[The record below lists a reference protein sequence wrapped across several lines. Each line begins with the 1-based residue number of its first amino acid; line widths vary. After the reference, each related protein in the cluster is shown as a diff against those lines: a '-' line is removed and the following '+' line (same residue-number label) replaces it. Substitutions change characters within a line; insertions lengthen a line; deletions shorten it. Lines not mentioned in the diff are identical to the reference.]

1 MNLQYKPALPATRF
15 PILII
20 GTGGIVKDA
29 HLPAYRQAGFPV
41 WGLYNRTRER
51 ATSLA
56 QEYGI
61 TNVFDDLDTALS
73 AAPNNVIYDLA
84 LPASMFADT
93 LRKLP
98 KGSHVLIQKPM
109 GEDLKQAQEVLAVA
123 NAACMQPS
131 TASCGSRRSSWRP
144 GT

>member
-1 MNLQYKPALPATRF
+1 MNLSYKPVLPATPF

-51 ATSLA
+51 AAALA
-56 QEYGI
+56 REYGI
-61 TNVFDDLDTALS
+61 AHVFDDLDAALAAVTAD
-73 AAPNNVIYDLA
+73 VIYDLA

-98 KGSHVLIQKPM
+98 RGSHVLIQKPM
-109 GEDLKQAQEVLAVA
+109 GEDLRQAQEVLAV
-123 NAACMQPS
+123 
-131 TASCGSRRSSWRP
+131 
-144 GT
+144 